1 MKTIA
6 VLVGSNRKQSINLK
20 FARALGKLAQGKLD
34 FRYADLGAM
43 PMFNDDLVADLPQ
56 SVRAMKDLVAQADG
70 VLLVTPEHNRT
81 FTALLKSA
89 IDWGTRPYGEN
100 SWNGKPGAIV
110 GASPGAIGTMAA
122 QVHLR
127 SVMSGLGLIVM
138 GQPEMLIQLPPDLI
152 DDDFNVTNDKTREF
166 FQGFIDRFDAW
177 IERTAA

>member
-70 VLLVTPEHNRT
+70 VLLVTPEPQPAPSPRCSRAPST
-81 FTALLKSA
+81 GAPGPTAR
-89 IDWGTRPYGEN
+89 IPGT
-100 SWNGKPGAIV
+100 
-110 GASPGAIGTMAA
+110 ASPAPSSAPLPA
-122 QVHLR
+122 R
-127 SVMSGLGLIVM
+127 SARW
-138 GQPEMLIQLPPDLI
+138 P
-152 DDDFNVTNDKTREF
+152 R
-166 FQGFIDRFDAW
+166 RFTCA
-177 IERTAA
+177 R